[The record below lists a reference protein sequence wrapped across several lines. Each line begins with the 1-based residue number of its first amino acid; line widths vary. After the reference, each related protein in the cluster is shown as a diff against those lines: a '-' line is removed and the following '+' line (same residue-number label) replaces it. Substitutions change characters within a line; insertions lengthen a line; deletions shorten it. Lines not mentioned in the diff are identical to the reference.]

1 MYQTSLASALVQSV
15 LKYGL
20 SCYNDGANSTG
31 SISDE
36 TQAEMFFLLDS
47 LQRADRQ
54 LDALQR
60 IANGECQDPVAVA
73 QTAIKPAGSQ

>member
-1 MYQTSLASALVQSV
+1 
-15 LKYGL
+15 
-20 SCYNDGANSTG
+20 
-31 SISDE
+31 
-36 TQAEMFFLLDS
+36 MFFLLDS